1 VVTRALL
8 ALLAFGAFAACSDT
22 GGDVLTTLDG
32 DGGANGPDAEP
43 NTPDA
48 DVRDIDANPACG
60 TIPDCP
66 TPNLGAVTVCG
77 YVVDLTDS
85 SVITAG
91 EGVTVQFFNFIDFGS
106 GPSLAEVEPDACGWF
121 QAENIGGLFPG
132 IAVMSTEGDG
142 YSRTVAVISTTLGS
156 PVLANAL
163 ALTET
168 ADQAWADAAGLGGP
182 SFSDVGALLMLF
194 FDVNQPAVFPFQGT
208 PAAGVA
214 ITEDGAVQADDD
226 YYFADGD
233 PLSRTTIG
241 PALTVTG
248 PNGSGLI
255 INTAPLSEYTG
266 DRPNCSFDNTNGV
279 LPGIVQAQEIY
290 GTCN

>member
-1 VVTRALL
+1 
-8 ALLAFGAFAACSDT
+8 
-22 GGDVLTTLDG
+22 
-32 DGGANGPDAEP
+32 
-43 NTPDA
+43 
-48 DVRDIDANPACG
+48 
-60 TIPDCP
+60 
-66 TPNLGAVTVCG
+66 
-77 YVVDLTDS
+77 
-85 SVITAG
+85 
-91 EGVTVQFFNFIDFGS
+91 
-106 GPSLAEVEPDACGWF
+106 
-121 QAENIGGLFPG
+121 
-132 IAVMSTEGDG
+132 MSTEGDG

-208 PAAGVA
+208 PAAGDA

-226 YYFADGD
+226 YYFSDTDA
-233 PLSRTTIG
+233 LTRTIVA

-255 INTAPLSEYTG
+255 INTAPLSQYTG